1 MHFCTVMTLVNVLEQ
16 VLHGLYTRADLD
28 VDVAVV
34 PHQQIG
40 VRRSHPTIVQIAP
53 SLMALTVFLISSSSL
68 LLFLE
73 N

>member
-16 VLHGLYTRADLD
+16 VLHGLYTRADLN

-40 VRRSHPTIVQIAP
+40 VRRSHPTIIQIGP
-53 SLMALTVFLISSSSL
+53 LVNGLDCLPYSSSL